1 MDAEL
6 TGPVEHS
13 HVATDPEAEAV
24 YRAEAILE
32 RELPT
37 RKLNLSEAQAL
48 VDQIAHAKDIDP
60 PKVLRLP
67 ISRQYDA
74 LAVPDERV
82 IVVRT
87 KRPTQLTVIHE
98 MAHFIG
104 GMSHDDRFSQ
114 TYLCLTRHYL
124 SFDHYCR
131 LWSGI
136 QKKQTK
142 SK

>member
-1 MDAEL
+1 MD
-6 TGPVEHS
+6 PVEHS
-13 HVATDPEAEAV
+13 HVATDPDAEAV

-32 RELPT
+32 RDLPT

-48 VDQIAHAKDIDP
+48 VDQISHAADIDP
-60 PKVLRLP
+60 PRVLRLP

-74 LAVPDERV
+74 LAVQDERV

-104 GMSHDDRFSQ
+104 GMNHRTRFHQ
-114 TYLCLTRHYL
+114 TYLALVRCFI
-124 SFDHYCR
+124 SFDHCTYLQNQLQGCF
-131 LWSGI
+131 
-136 QKKQTK
+136 TK
-142 SK
+142 VS